1 MSKID
6 ISIETKNKV
15 VGKVSTKKKIDA
27 NIYPRGPQG
36 PQGIQGPRG
45 ETGNGIANIEKTNT
59 IGLVDTYTITF
70 TNGTTFNFTVTNANV
85 GNTYTKSE
93 IEQFLA
99 QKVNISDIINT
110 LTSDETNKPLSA
122 KQGKVLKGL
131 IDNTYTSSEID
142 TFLGTINGNI
152 SNLNDTKLNKTVI
165 TDAYSSS
172 STYAVGD
179 YCIYGNTLYKCTTAI
194 ATAEAWNSG
203 HWTAVTVAD
212 EINARVKKAGDRM
225 SGDLTMDNSIIKIAN
240 GSQKGIN
247 NASNLP
253 IIRDHANSCVT
264 VDATGNTLFLGYQNT
279 ANLNILNGKIT
290 IDSNG
295 DIKAPIFTTT
305 STVSNYFTT
314 VNANQVIRFGKIV
327 HVVFRG
333 YVNTAIPNNTTFLT
347 VPYKSAIG
355 NIESGLVG
363 GYGGQYNIETPFWA
377 YLDESGGIRCGGV
390 PADKWV
396 HINMTYITSD

>member
-142 TFLGTINGNI
+142 AFLSTINSNI
-152 SNLNDTKLNKTVI
+152 SNLNDTKLNKTVV

-172 STYAVGD
+172 KTYAVGD
-179 YCIYGNTLYKCTTAI
+179 YCIYENTLYKCTTAI
-194 ATAEAWNSG
+194 QTTEGWNSA
-203 HWTAVTVAD
+203 HWTATTIAT
-212 EINARVKKAGDRM
+212 E
-225 SGDLTMDNSIIKIAN
+225 LNSR
-240 GSQKGIN
+240 
-247 NASNLP
+247 LE
-253 IIRDHANSCVT
+253 
-264 VDATGNTLFLGYQNT
+264 FE
-279 ANLNILNGKIT
+279 
-290 IDSNG
+290 
-295 DIKAPIFTTT
+295 
-305 STVSNYFTT
+305 
-314 VNANQVIRFGKIV
+314 
-327 HVVFRG
+327 VV
-333 YVNTAIPNNTTFLT
+333 
-347 VPYKSAIG
+347 
-355 NIESGLVG
+355 ES
-363 GYGGQYNIETPFWA
+363 W
-377 YLDESGGIRCGGV
+377 
-390 PADKWV
+390 
-396 HINMTYITSD
+396 